1 MEFQPM
7 SPDEIE
13 RPMQFLLRQQA
24 QFEASMASLTARQDR
39 FQTHLDQ
46 FQVNLDRFQ
55 ANLEGFQTNLEGSQ
69 ARLGRLEAKTE
80 NLADGLI
87 GLTGIVGQL
96 INKVDRVVDAFE
108 RHLRVDHGYLPS

>member
-13 RPMQFLLRQQA
+13 RTMQFLLRQQA
-24 QFEASMASLTARQDR
+24 QFEASMASLAARQDR

-55 ANLEGFQTNLEGSQ
+55 ANLEGFQ
-69 ARLGRLEAKTE
+69 ARLDRLEAKTE
-80 NLADGLI
+80 NIADGLI

>member
-1 MEFQPM
+1 MSLPHRNGGILVEFEPM

-13 RPMQFLLRQQA
+13 RTVQFLLRQQA
-24 QFEASMASLTARQDR
+24 QFEANIAKVSADLASLAARQA
-39 FQTHLDQ
+39 H
-46 FQVNLDRFQ
+46 
-55 ANLEGFQTNLEGSQ
+55 FQTNLE
-69 ARLGRLEAKTE
+69 RLDATVETLSAKTD
-80 NLADGLI
+80 NIADGVI